1 MGVVTVQ
8 SIKSKYIHL
17 LRARLDNYY
26 FNLAPHIYDAV
37 LLSLSFFINIFYK
50 ELRTSGA
57 SNIPKNGPII
67 FAVGPHCNQVT
78 AFPQILLSLALSKP

>member
-1 MGVVTVQ
+1 MGVILIS

-17 LRARLDNYY
+17 LKEHLNNYHY
-26 FNLAPHIYDAV
+26 NLTPHIYDAV
-37 LLSLSFFINIFYK
+37 LLSLSFFVNVFYK
-50 ELRTSGA
+50 ELQTYGV

-78 AFPQILLSLALSKP
+78 SLPRPLSEISPETK